1 MGQSKP
7 FRQIAL
13 VVEDDELLRDLIAT
27 LLEESDYDVIEC
39 ESAEAA
45 ELVLNK
51 NGSCIS
57 LMLTDVQLA
66 GHMSGLELAQRAMER
81 VPNLPVLITSGQS
94 LPGELPAGT
103 SFLPKPW
110 TPLDLLRYTE
120 SIVSERGPAH

>member
-1 MGQSKP
+1 MEQSKS
-7 FRQIAL
+7 FRQTAL
-13 VVEDDELLRDLIAT
+13 VVEDDELLRDLIST

-45 ELVLNK
+45 ELVLNR

-66 GHMSGLELAQRAMER
+66 GHMTGIELARRAVQR
-81 VPNLPVLITSGQS
+81 VPSMSVLITSGRS
-94 LPGELPAGT
+94 LPEELPAGT

-110 TPLDLLRYTE
+110 APLDLLRYTE
-120 SIVSERGPAH
+120 NIARNH